1 LFFFDKQYF
10 HYPQQ
15 SYYKIKNGKAITEKE
30 FEKISIEISKID
42 FLKIDFYE
50 TIAKKDSIIKEF
62 KITQKDEY
70 NPYLHFEKKIGTVFK
85 IEDFK
90 DIKNV
95 KYDPNYLIGKPT
107 LIGFWFTKCP
117 PCIDEIPCLNNI
129 QSRFKDSVNFIA
141 ITFDTE
147 IKVKEFLK
155 SNNLNFEHIVNSN
168 KQLKKIGIKAY
179 PMNLL
184 LDKNAIIVD
193 VYGQIIFFEKEVIEK
208 LQKLL

>member
-1 LFFFDKQYF
+1 M
-10 HYPQQ
+10 
-15 SYYKIKNGKAITEKE
+15 
-30 FEKISIEISKID
+30 
-42 FLKIDFYE
+42 
-50 TIAKKDSIIKEF
+50 
-62 KITQKDEY
+62 
-70 NPYLHFEKKIGTVFK
+70 
-85 IEDFK
+85 
-90 DIKNV
+90 
-95 KYDPNYLIGKPT
+95 
-107 LIGFWFTKCP
+107 
-117 PCIDEIPCLNNI
+117 
-129 QSRFKDSVNFIA
+129 
-141 ITFDTE
+141 ITFNTE